1 MDIDEIRSLL
11 PNYIIHK
18 YADNYYNIVID
29 DKIRSYSKNF
39 IITIS
44 KINSVIDKIIDI
56 YDNYKMVVE
65 FLLLNDFEPQYEH
78 YTRTINE
85 KTIYIEIGLY
95 TYYCISFDCDETC
108 FTSDGLITHLRKIL
122 DLESLNKPVIKN
134 E

>member
-1 MDIDEIRSLL
+1 MDIDEIRKLL

-18 YADNYYNIVID
+18 NVDNYYNIVID

-39 IITIS
+39 VITIS
-44 KINSVIDKIIDI
+44 NINLFIDKIIDI
-56 YDNYKMVVE
+56 CDNYKMVVE

-85 KTIYIEIGLY
+85 KVIYIEIGLCA
-95 TYYCISFDCDETC
+95 YYCVNAGGDETC
-108 FTSDGLITHLRKIL
+108 FTSYGLITHLRKIL

-134 E
+134 K